1 MPEDGSAVGQCFH
14 NCGLET
20 LVFSETMVC
29 TWTKRVPGSNKFGK
43 HLAQQRKM
51 GFFRSERPLT
61 DSCTLWNTKR
71 EIESEHKFF
80 LHRKSYEDF
89 IE

>member
-1 MPEDGSAVGQCFH
+1 
-14 NCGLET
+14 
-20 LVFSETMVC
+20 MVC